1 MLTFAELKVSQ
12 NSYLEFRTLK
22 VESHELGKASYNPA
36 GINGSGVMI
45 KSSAV

>member
-12 NSYLEFRTLK
+12 NSYLESRILK
-22 VESHELGKASYNPA
+22 LENHELRKASYYPD